1 MPRTAVAPT
10 PALLD
15 AATSSDTVVL
25 ATTTAAPMSVLLPA
39 TTNQIAMHP
48 TRARQ
53 DAATNTDTVVLALT
67 VSFGT
72 VLNPKLTQ
80 VLTGRL

>member
-1 MPRTAVAPT
+1 
-10 PALLD
+10 
-15 AATSSDTVVL
+15 
-25 ATTTAAPMSVLLPA
+25 MSVLLPA

-67 VSFGT
+67 VSFDT
-72 VLNPKLTQ
+72 VLNPKLAQ
-80 VLTGRL
+80 VLTDRL